1 MKKVCVVTGATSG
14 IGFANVTLLL
24 KEHVDVIAVA
34 RSTEK
39 KDKLM
44 SDCQPYLTDDTKLHI
59 VTGDLS
65 SIRQVNQLTDDIKNI
80 LDQHYEGRLDVL
92 MNVAGMVSSGKHLN
106 EDGNEITFAVNHL
119 AVFLLTQNLIT
130 YLEKSEDPRVLV
142 VSSLSHYRARINFNN
157 LQNFKFYNILKAY
170 QRSKLYNVFFVKEFH
185 KRHPHIS
192 IYAIDPGLVK
202 TEIGL
207 KNTSRISKAIW
218 IWRVSKGT
226 DAFYPASFM
235 IRIALDED
243 YRSLSGEYF
252 KEGQVKKSNPIT
264 YDQDKASRLYEI
276 TQDIINKKR

>member
-39 KDKLM
+39 KEKLM
-44 SDCQPYLTDDTKLHI
+44 YDCQPYLTDDTQLHI

-65 SIRQVNQLTDDIKNI
+65 SIRQVNQLTEDIKNI

-119 AVFLLTQNLIT
+119 AVFLLTQNLIP

-157 LQNFKFYNILKAY
+157 LQNFKFYHILKAY
-170 QRSKLYNVFFVKEFH
+170 QRSKLYNVLFVKEFH
-185 KRHPHIS
+185 KRHPRIS
-192 IYAIDPGLVK
+192 IFAIDPGLVK

-207 KNTSRISKAIW
+207 KNTSHISKAIW

-235 IRIALDED
+235 VRIALDDE

-252 KEGQVKKSNPIT
+252 KEGQVKKSNPLT

-276 TQDIINKKR
+276 TQNMINKKR